1 MSFAVSSTRDQ
12 VNEPPETVP
21 MSRESEATCLLADQR
36 DAATFSLITYL
47 LVCCFAMSSWMAL
60 WGMFVELPLLVQYLP
75 EGWALPSYIVIVMQ
89 SANVGPIVY
98 AVVRWRLRSR
108 ISENVAVGTIIF
120 TGAGA
125 CLLLAFFWR
134 ETAVVF
140 GRRHSVALVSLTWLL
155 ALVDCTSSVVYLPF
169 MAVFPPRYMTAF
181 YIGEGLSGL
190 APGLAGLAQGVG
202 GKPTC
207 VNKTT
212 TTHDTLTE
220 LVPVFVKP
228 SFSVSIFFVFL
239 FVVVCL
245 SGIAFICLKT
255 LPRCKLEMSRKRHG
269 SSVNTRDRPACM
281 FAGSGTNHEPI
292 METPDVRR
300 VYTEDADQP
309 NGLCIQPDA
318 HNTDDRTGDN
328 MSDCGDDPCGV
339 LVESPPLLS
348 SQELFRVLALT
359 TWINA
364 LAYGVLPA
372 LQSYTCLPYGY
383 RTFNLA
389 VKLSTIANPLA
400 CSICFFRRLESLA
413 SFGYLT
419 TVGTILSAYLV
430 YLAAESPTPPLQTRW
445 TGQALVVSIWVILR
459 ESCQTEFPET

>member
-1 MSFAVSSTRDQ
+1 MSYSMSSTRDP
-12 VNEPPETVP
+12 VNEPSETDS
-21 MSRESEATCLLADQR
+21 MSRDSEAVGLLGGRR
-36 DAATFSLITYL
+36 DAATFSLVTYL

-60 WGMFVELPLLVQYLP
+60 SGMFVELPLLVQYLP
-75 EGWALPSYIVIVMQ
+75 EGWKLPSYIVIVMQ
-89 SANVGPIVY
+89 SANIGPIVY
-98 AVVRWRLRSR
+98 GVVRWRMRSR
-108 ISENVAVGTIIF
+108 ISENVAVGAIIV

-134 ETAVVF
+134 ETAIVF

-169 MAVFPPRYMTAF
+169 MAGFPSLYMTAF

-190 APGLAGLAQGVG
+190 APGLAGMAQGVG
-202 GKPTC
+202 GEPTC
-207 VNKTT
+207 INKTMT
-212 TTHDTLTE
+212 AHDDTLTE

-228 SFSVSIFFVFL
+228 LFSVSTFFVLL

-245 SGIAFICLKT
+245 SGIAFIGLKT
-255 LPRCKLEMSRKRHG
+255 LPRCKLEMSRNLHG
-269 SSVNTRDRPACM
+269 SSVKKLDRPALTSTS
-281 FAGSGTNHEPI
+281 SGTNYEPI
-292 METPDVRR
+292 METLDAHRP
-300 VYTEDADQP
+300 YTEDADHP
-309 NGLCIQPDA
+309 NGLCVQPDA
-318 HNTDDRTGDN
+318 HNEVDYAGDMCDSEDDR
-328 MSDCGDDPCGV
+328 CRV

-348 SQELFRVLALT
+348 SRELFHVLALT
-359 TWINA
+359 VWINS
-364 LAYGVLPA
+364 LANGVLPA

-383 RTFNLA
+383 RTYNLA

-430 YLAAESPTPPLQTRW
+430 YLAAESPAPPLQSRW
-445 TGQALVVSIWVILR
+445 TGQALVVSIYILLL
-459 ESCQTEFPET
+459 